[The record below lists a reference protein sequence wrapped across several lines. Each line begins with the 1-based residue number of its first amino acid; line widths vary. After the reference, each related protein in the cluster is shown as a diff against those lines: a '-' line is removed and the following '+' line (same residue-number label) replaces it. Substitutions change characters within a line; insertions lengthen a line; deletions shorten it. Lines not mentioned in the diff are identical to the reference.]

1 MMTNT
6 TNGDLL
12 LKNINAQAP
21 FPISFA
27 DLEKA
32 VAEKIDAGP
41 YGYVRSGAGGEQTL
55 RNNRAAFEKYSIIP
69 RFLNNVAN
77 IDTTIE
83 LFGKTYPTP
92 LLFAPVGM
100 NKMAHEDGEL
110 AVVRA
115 ANHLEIPYI
124 QSTVSSYALEDVA
137 QAAPNATKWFQLYW
151 STNEEIAYSMVARAE
166 AAGFEAIVLTVDTVM
181 LGWREED
188 VRNQFSPLKLGYAR
202 GNYVNDPVFMAS
214 LPDDSFESYVQ
225 GVLQNVFHPTLNWEN
240 VRELK
245 RHTKL
250 PILLKGILHPED
262 AQLAVD
268 NGIDGI
274 IVSNHGGRQLDG
286 VIGSLD
292 ALPAIVE
299 VVDGQVPVILDSGV
313 YRGMDALKALALGAD
328 AVAIGRPFVYG
339 LALDG
344 QQGVEKVM
352 TNLYDELK
360 VSIALAGATS
370 VKDLRN
376 VTLVKNNGVVD
387 I

>member
-1 MMTNT
+1 MTKT

-12 LKNINAQAP
+12 LKNITDQAP
-21 FPISFA
+21 FPICFD

-32 VAEKIDAGP
+32 VAEKMEAGP
-41 YGYVRSGAGGEQTL
+41 FGYIRSGAGGEQTL
-55 RNNRAAFEKYSIIP
+55 RNNRAAFEKYSIVP
-69 RFLNNVAN
+69 RFLNDVSSIN
-77 IDTTIE
+77 TSIE

-100 NKMAHEDGEL
+100 NKMAHDDGEL

-115 ANHLEIPYI
+115 AQQLKIPYI
-124 QSTVSSYALEDVA
+124 QSTVSSYALEDVS
-137 QAAPNATKWFQLYW
+137 QAAPTATKWFQLYW
-151 STNEEIAYSMVARAE
+151 STNEEIAYSMAARAE
-166 AAGFEAIVLTVDTVM
+166 SAGFEAIVLTVDTVM

-202 GNYVNDPVFMAS
+202 GNYINDPVFMTS
-214 LPDDSFESYVQ
+214 LPDESFESYVQ
-225 GVLQNVFHPTLNWEN
+225 GMLQNVFHPTLSWEN

-245 RHTKL
+245 SRSNL

-262 AQLAVD
+262 AKLAIE

-286 VIGSLD
+286 VVGSLD
-292 ALPAIVE
+292 ALPAIVKA
-299 VVDGQVPVILDSGV
+299 VNGQIPIILDSGV

-360 VSIALAGATS
+360 VSIALAGVTS
-370 VKDLRN
+370 IPALRN
-376 VTLVKNNGVVD
+376 ITLVKKDGVD
-387 I
+387 EK

>member
-1 MMTNT
+1 MTNIT
-6 TNGDLL
+6 DGDLL
-12 LKNINAQAP
+12 LKNITAQAP
-21 FPISFA
+21 FPICFA

-32 VAEKIDAGP
+32 VAEKIEAGP
-41 YGYVRSGAGGEQTL
+41 FGYIRSGAGGEQTL
-55 RNNRAAFEKYSIIP
+55 RNNRAAFEKYSIVP
-69 RFLNNVAN
+69 RFLNDVSNV
-77 IDTTIE
+77 DTSVH

-100 NKMAHEDGEL
+100 NGMVHDDGEL

-115 ANHLEIPYI
+115 AQNLNIPYI
-124 QSTVSSYALEDVA
+124 QSTVSTYALEEVA
-137 QAAPNATKWFQLYW
+137 QAAPSATKWFQLYW
-151 STNEEIAYSMVARAE
+151 STNEEIAFSMAVRAE

-202 GNYVNDPVFMAS
+202 GNYMNDPVFTAT

-225 GVLQNVFHPTLNWEN
+225 GVLQNVFHPTLNWEH

-245 RHTKL
+245 KRTNL

-262 AQLAVD
+262 AKHAID

-292 ALPAIVE
+292 ALPAIVK
-299 VVDGQVPVILDSGV
+299 VVNGQIPIILDSGV
-313 YRGMDALKALALGAD
+313 YRGMDALKALALGAN

-339 LALDG
+339 LALEG

-370 VKDLRN
+370 VKGLRN
-376 VTLVKNNGVVD
+376 ITLVKQDGTEGK
-387 I
+387 

>member
-1 MMTNT
+1 MTNIT
-6 TNGDLL
+6 DGDLL
-12 LKNINAQAP
+12 LKNITAQAP
-21 FPISFA
+21 FPICFA

-32 VAEKIDAGP
+32 VAEKIEAGP
-41 YGYVRSGAGGEQTL
+41 FGYIRSGAGGEQTL
-55 RNNRAAFEKYSIIP
+55 CNNRAAFEKYSIVP
-69 RFLNNVAN
+69 RFLKDVSNVQTSIN
-77 IDTTIE
+77 

-100 NKMAHEDGEL
+100 NGMVHDEGEL

-115 ANHLEIPYI
+115 AEHLNMPYI
-124 QSTVSSYALEDVA
+124 QSTVSTYALEEVA
-137 QAAPNATKWFQLYW
+137 QAAPSATKWFQLYW
-151 STNEEIAYSMVARAE
+151 STNEEIAFSMVARAE

-202 GNYVNDPVFMAS
+202 GNYMNDPVFTAT

-225 GVLQNVFHPTLNWEN
+225 GVLQNVFHPTLNWEH

-245 RHTKL
+245 KRTNL

-262 AQLAVD
+262 AKLVID

-292 ALPAIVE
+292 ALPAIAK
-299 VVDGQVPVILDSGV
+299 VVNGQIPIILDSGV

-339 LALDG
+339 LALEG

-370 VKDLRN
+370 VKGLRN
-376 VTLVKNNGVVD
+376 ITLVKHDGTEVK
-387 I
+387 

>member
-1 MMTNT
+1 MTNIT
-6 TNGDLL
+6 DGDLL
-12 LKNINAQAP
+12 LKNITAQAP
-21 FPISFA
+21 FPICFA

-32 VAEKIDAGP
+32 VAEKIEAGP
-41 YGYVRSGAGGEQTL
+41 FGYIRSGAGGEQTL
-55 RNNRAAFEKYSIIP
+55 RNNRAAFEKYSIVP
-69 RFLNNVAN
+69 RFLKDVSNVQTSIN
-77 IDTTIE
+77 

-100 NKMAHEDGEL
+100 NGMVHDEGEL

-115 ANHLEIPYI
+115 AEHLNMPYI
-124 QSTVSSYALEDVA
+124 QSTVSTYALEEVA
-137 QAAPNATKWFQLYW
+137 QAAPSATKWFQLYW
-151 STNEEIAYSMVARAE
+151 STNEEIAFSMVARAE

-202 GNYVNDPVFMAS
+202 GNYMNDPVFTAT

-225 GVLQNVFHPTLNWEN
+225 GVLQNVFHPTLNWEH

-245 RHTKL
+245 KRTNL

-262 AQLAVD
+262 AKLAID

-292 ALPAIVE
+292 ALPAIAK
-299 VVDGQVPVILDSGV
+299 VVNGQIPIILDSGV

-339 LALDG
+339 LALEG

-370 VKDLRN
+370 VKGLRN
-376 VTLVKNNGVVD
+376 ITLVKHDGTEVK
-387 I
+387 

>member
-1 MMTNT
+1 MTNIT
-6 TNGDLL
+6 DGDLL
-12 LKNINAQAP
+12 LKNITAQAP
-21 FPISFA
+21 FPICFA

-32 VAEKIDAGP
+32 VAEKIEAGP
-41 YGYVRSGAGGEQTL
+41 FGYIRSGAGGEQTL
-55 RNNRAAFEKYSIIP
+55 RNNRAAFEKYSIVP
-69 RFLNNVAN
+69 RFLQDVSNVQTSIN
-77 IDTTIE
+77 

-100 NKMAHEDGEL
+100 NGMVHDEGEL

-115 ANHLEIPYI
+115 AKQLNMPYI
-124 QSTVSSYALEDVA
+124 QSTVSTYALEEVA
-137 QAAPNATKWFQLYW
+137 QAAPSATKWFQLYW
-151 STNEEIAYSMVARAE
+151 STNEEIAFSMAARAE

-202 GNYVNDPVFMAS
+202 GNYMNDPVFTAT

-225 GVLQNVFHPTLNWEN
+225 GVLQNVFHPTLNWEH

-245 RHTKL
+245 KRTNL

-262 AQLAVD
+262 AKLAID

-292 ALPAIVE
+292 ALPAIAK
-299 VVDGQVPVILDSGV
+299 VVNGQIPIILDSGV

-339 LALDG
+339 LALEG

-370 VKDLRN
+370 VKGLRN
-376 VTLVKNNGVVD
+376 ITLAKHDGTEVK
-387 I
+387 

>member
-1 MMTNT
+1 MTNT
-6 TNGDLL
+6 TDGDLL
-12 LKNINAQAP
+12 LKNITAQAP
-21 FPISFA
+21 FPICFA

-32 VAEKIDAGP
+32 VAEKIEAGP
-41 YGYVRSGAGGEQTL
+41 FGYIRSGAGGEQTL
-55 RNNRAAFEKYSIIP
+55 RNNHAAFEKYSIVP
-69 RFLNNVAN
+69 RFLNDVSSV
-77 IDTTIE
+77 DTSIH

-100 NKMAHEDGEL
+100 NGMVHDEGEL
-110 AVVRA
+110 AVARA
-115 ANHLEIPYI
+115 AQHLNIPYI
-124 QSTVSSYALEDVA
+124 QSTVSTYALEDVA
-137 QAAPNATKWFQLYW
+137 QAAPSSTKWFQLYW
-151 STNEEIAYSMVARAE
+151 STNEEIAFSMAARAE

-202 GNYVNDPVFMAS
+202 GNYMNDPIFTAS

-225 GVLQNVFHPTLNWEN
+225 GVLQNVFHPTLNWEH

-245 RHTKL
+245 RRTNL
-250 PILLKGILHPED
+250 PLLLKGILHPED
-262 AQLAVD
+262 AKLAID

-292 ALPAIVE
+292 ALPAIVKA
-299 VVDGQVPVILDSGV
+299 VNGQIPIILDSGV

-339 LALDG
+339 LALEG

-370 VKDLRN
+370 VKGLRN
-376 VTLVKNNGVVD
+376 ITLVKHDGTEVK
-387 I
+387 

>member
-1 MMTNT
+1 MTNIT
-6 TNGDLL
+6 DGDLL
-12 LKNINAQAP
+12 LKNITAQAP
-21 FPISFA
+21 FPICFA
-27 DLEKA
+27 DLERA
-32 VAEKIDAGP
+32 VAEKIEAGP
-41 YGYVRSGAGGEQTL
+41 FGYIRSGAGGEQTL
-55 RNNRAAFEKYSIIP
+55 RNNRAAFEKYSIVP
-69 RFLNNVAN
+69 RFLNDVSNVQTSIN
-77 IDTTIE
+77 
-83 LFGKTYPTP
+83 LFGKAYPTP

-100 NKMAHEDGEL
+100 NGMVHDEGEL

-115 ANHLEIPYI
+115 AKHLNMPYI
-124 QSTVSSYALEDVA
+124 QSTVSTYALEEVA
-137 QAAPNATKWFQLYW
+137 QAAPSATKWFQLYW
-151 STNEEIAYSMVARAE
+151 STNEEIAFSMAARAE

-202 GNYVNDPVFMAS
+202 GNYMNDPVFTAT

-225 GVLQNVFHPTLNWEN
+225 GVLQNVFHPTLNWEH

-245 RHTKL
+245 KRTNL

-262 AQLAVD
+262 AKLAID

-292 ALPAIVE
+292 ALPAIAK
-299 VVDGQVPVILDSGV
+299 VVNGQIPIILDSGV

-339 LALDG
+339 LALEG

-370 VKDLRN
+370 VKGLRN
-376 VTLVKNNGVVD
+376 ITLVKHDGTEVK
-387 I
+387 

>member
-1 MMTNT
+1 MTNIT
-6 TNGDLL
+6 DGDLL
-12 LKNINAQAP
+12 LKNITAQAP
-21 FPISFA
+21 FPICFA

-32 VAEKIDAGP
+32 VAEKIEAGP
-41 YGYVRSGAGGEQTL
+41 FGYIRSGAGGEQTL
-55 RNNRAAFEKYSIIP
+55 RNNRAAFEKYSIVP
-69 RFLNNVAN
+69 RFLKDVSNVQTSIN
-77 IDTTIE
+77 

-100 NKMAHEDGEL
+100 NGMVHDEGEL

-115 ANHLEIPYI
+115 AEHLNMPYI
-124 QSTVSSYALEDVA
+124 QSTVSTYALEEVA
-137 QAAPNATKWFQLYW
+137 QAAPSATKWFQLYW
-151 STNEEIAYSMVARAE
+151 STNEEIAFSMVARAE

-202 GNYVNDPVFMAS
+202 GNYMNDPVFTAT

-225 GVLQNVFHPTLNWEN
+225 GVLQNVFHPTLNWKH

-245 RHTKL
+245 KRTNL

-262 AQLAVD
+262 AKLAID

-292 ALPAIVE
+292 ALPAIAK
-299 VVDGQVPVILDSGV
+299 VVNGQIPIILDSGV

-339 LALDG
+339 LALEG

-370 VKDLRN
+370 IKGLRN
-376 VTLVKNNGVVD
+376 ITLVKHDGTVVK
-387 I
+387 

>member
-1 MMTNT
+1 MTNIT
-6 TNGDLL
+6 DGDLL
-12 LKNINAQAP
+12 LKNITAQAP
-21 FPISFA
+21 FPICFA

-32 VAEKIDAGP
+32 VAEKIEAGP
-41 YGYVRSGAGGEQTL
+41 FGYIRSGAGGEQTL
-55 RNNRAAFEKYSIIP
+55 RNNRAAFEKYSIVP
-69 RFLNNVAN
+69 RFLKDVSNVQTSIN
-77 IDTTIE
+77 

-100 NKMAHEDGEL
+100 NGMVHDEGEL

-115 ANHLEIPYI
+115 AEHLNMPYI
-124 QSTVSSYALEDVA
+124 QSTVSTYALEEVA
-137 QAAPNATKWFQLYW
+137 QAAPSATKWFQLYW
-151 STNEEIAYSMVARAE
+151 STNEEIAFSMVARAE

-202 GNYVNDPVFMAS
+202 GNYMNDPVFTAT

-225 GVLQNVFHPTLNWEN
+225 GVLQNVFHPTLNWAH

-245 RHTKL
+245 KRTNL

-262 AQLAVD
+262 AKLAID

-292 ALPAIVE
+292 ALPAIAK
-299 VVDGQVPVILDSGV
+299 VVNGQIPIILDSGV

-339 LALDG
+339 LALEG

-370 VKDLRN
+370 VKGLRN
-376 VTLVKNNGVVD
+376 ITLVKHDGTEVR
-387 I
+387 

>member
-1 MMTNT
+1 MTNIT
-6 TNGDLL
+6 DGDLL
-12 LKNINAQAP
+12 LKNITAQAP
-21 FPISFA
+21 FPICFA

-32 VAEKIDAGP
+32 VAEKIEAGP
-41 YGYVRSGAGGEQTL
+41 FGYIRSGAGGEQTL
-55 RNNRAAFEKYSIIP
+55 RNNRAAFEKYSIVP
-69 RFLNNVAN
+69 RFLNDVSNV
-77 IDTTIE
+77 DTSVH

-100 NKMAHEDGEL
+100 NGMVHDEGEL
-110 AVVRA
+110 AVARA
-115 ANHLEIPYI
+115 AQFLNIPYI
-124 QSTVSSYALEDVA
+124 QSTVSTFALEEVA
-137 QAAPNATKWFQLYW
+137 QAAPSATKWFQLYW
-151 STNEEIAYSMVARAE
+151 STNEEIAFNMAARAE
-166 AAGFEAIVLTVDTVM
+166 EAGFEAIVLTVDTVM

-202 GNYVNDPVFMAS
+202 GNYMNDPVFTAT

-225 GVLQNVFHPTLNWEN
+225 GVLQNVFHPTLNWEH

-245 RHTKL
+245 KRTNL

-262 AQLAVD
+262 AKHAID

-292 ALPAIVE
+292 ALPAIVK
-299 VVDGQVPVILDSGV
+299 VVNGQIPIILDSGV
-313 YRGMDALKALALGAD
+313 YRGMDALKALALGAN

-339 LALDG
+339 LALEG

-370 VKDLRN
+370 VKGLRN
-376 VTLVKNNGVVD
+376 ITLVKQDGTEGK
-387 I
+387 

>member
-1 MMTNT
+1 MTNIT
-6 TNGDLL
+6 DGDLL
-12 LKNINAQAP
+12 LKNITAQAP
-21 FPISFA
+21 FPICFA

-32 VAEKIDAGP
+32 VAEKIEAGP
-41 YGYVRSGAGGEQTL
+41 FGYIRSGAGGEQTL
-55 RNNRAAFEKYSIIP
+55 RNNRTAFEKYSIVP
-69 RFLNNVAN
+69 RFLNDVSNV
-77 IDTTIE
+77 DTSVH

-100 NKMAHEDGEL
+100 NGMVHDEGEL
-110 AVVRA
+110 AVARA
-115 ANHLEIPYI
+115 AQFLNIPYI
-124 QSTVSSYALEDVA
+124 QSTVSTFALEEVA
-137 QAAPNATKWFQLYW
+137 QAAPSATKWFQLYW
-151 STNEEIAYSMVARAE
+151 STNEKIAFSMAARAE
-166 AAGFEAIVLTVDTVM
+166 EAGFEAIVLTVDTVM

-202 GNYVNDPVFMAS
+202 GNYMNDPVFTAT

-225 GVLQNVFHPTLNWEN
+225 GVLQNVFHPTLNWEH

-245 RHTKL
+245 KRTNL

-262 AQLAVD
+262 AKLAID
-268 NGIDGI
+268 NGINGI

-286 VIGSLD
+286 VIGSLE
-292 ALPAIVE
+292 ALPAIAK
-299 VVDGQVPVILDSGV
+299 VVNGQIPIILDSGV
-313 YRGMDALKALALGAD
+313 YRGMDALKALSLGAD

-339 LALDG
+339 LALEG

-370 VKDLRN
+370 VKGLRN
-376 VTLVKNNGVVD
+376 ITLVKQDGTEGK
-387 I
+387 

>member
-1 MMTNT
+1 MTNIT
-6 TNGDLL
+6 DGDLL
-12 LKNINAQAP
+12 LKNITAQAP
-21 FPISFA
+21 FPICFA

-32 VAEKIDAGP
+32 VAEKIEAGP
-41 YGYVRSGAGGEQTL
+41 FGYIRSGAGGEQTL
-55 RNNRAAFEKYSIIP
+55 RNNRAAFEKYSIVP
-69 RFLNNVAN
+69 RFLNDVSNV
-77 IDTTIE
+77 DTSVH

-100 NKMAHEDGEL
+100 NGMVHDEGEL
-110 AVVRA
+110 AVARA
-115 ANHLEIPYI
+115 AQFLNIPYI
-124 QSTVSSYALEDVA
+124 QSTVSTFALEEVA
-137 QAAPNATKWFQLYW
+137 QAAPSATKWFQLYW
-151 STNEEIAYSMVARAE
+151 STNEEIAFSMAARAE
-166 AAGFEAIVLTVDTVM
+166 EVGFEAIVLTVDTVM

-202 GNYVNDPVFMAS
+202 GNYMNDPVFTAT

-225 GVLQNVFHPTLNWEN
+225 GVLQNVFHPTLNWEH

-245 RHTKL
+245 KRTNL

-262 AQLAVD
+262 AKHAID

-292 ALPAIVE
+292 ALPAIVK
-299 VVDGQVPVILDSGV
+299 VVNGQIPIILDSGV
-313 YRGMDALKALALGAD
+313 YRGMDALKALALGAN

-339 LALDG
+339 LALEG

-370 VKDLRN
+370 VKGLRN
-376 VTLVKNNGVVD
+376 ITLVKQDGTEGK
-387 I
+387 

>member
-1 MMTNT
+1 MTNT
-6 TNGDLL
+6 TDGDLL
-12 LKNINAQAP
+12 LKNITAQAP
-21 FPISFA
+21 FPICFA

-32 VAEKIDAGP
+32 VAKKIEAGP
-41 YGYVRSGAGGEQTL
+41 FGYIRSGAGGEQTL
-55 RNNRAAFEKYSIIP
+55 RNNRAAFEKYSIVP
-69 RFLNNVAN
+69 RFLNDVSNV
-77 IDTTIE
+77 DTSIH

-100 NKMAHEDGEL
+100 NGMVHDDGEL

-115 ANHLEIPYI
+115 AQNLNIPYI
-124 QSTVSSYALEDVA
+124 QSTVSTYALEEVA
-137 QAAPNATKWFQLYW
+137 QAAPSATKWFQLYW
-151 STNEEIAYSMVARAE
+151 STNEEIAFSMAVRAE

-202 GNYVNDPVFMAS
+202 GNYMNDPVFTAT

-225 GVLQNVFHPTLNWEN
+225 GVLQNVFHPTLNWEH

-245 RHTKL
+245 KRTNL

-262 AQLAVD
+262 AKHAID

-292 ALPAIVE
+292 ALPAIVK
-299 VVDGQVPVILDSGV
+299 VVNGQIPIILDSGV
-313 YRGMDALKALALGAD
+313 YRGMDALKALALGAN

-339 LALDG
+339 LALEG

-370 VKDLRN
+370 VKGLRN
-376 VTLVKNNGVVD
+376 ITLVKQDGTEGK
-387 I
+387 

>member
-1 MMTNT
+1 MTNIT
-6 TNGDLL
+6 DGDLL
-12 LKNINAQAP
+12 LKNITAQAP
-21 FPISFA
+21 FPICFA
-27 DLEKA
+27 DLEKT
-32 VAEKIDAGP
+32 VAEKIEAGP
-41 YGYVRSGAGGEQTL
+41 FGYIRSGAGGEQTL
-55 RNNRAAFEKYSIIP
+55 RNNRAAFEKYSIVP
-69 RFLNNVAN
+69 RFLKDVSNVQTSIN
-77 IDTTIE
+77 

-100 NKMAHEDGEL
+100 NGMVHDEGEL

-115 ANHLEIPYI
+115 AKHLNMPYI
-124 QSTVSSYALEDVA
+124 QSTVSTYALEEVA
-137 QAAPNATKWFQLYW
+137 QAATSATKWFQLYW
-151 STNEEIAYSMVARAE
+151 STNEEIAFSMAARAE

-202 GNYVNDPVFMAS
+202 GNYMNDPVFTAT

-225 GVLQNVFHPTLNWEN
+225 SVLQNVFHPTLNWEH

-245 RHTKL
+245 KCTNL

-262 AQLAVD
+262 AKLAID

-292 ALPAIVE
+292 ALPAIAK
-299 VVDGQVPVILDSGV
+299 VVNGQIPIILDSGV

-339 LALDG
+339 LALEG

-370 VKDLRN
+370 VKGLRN
-376 VTLVKNNGVVD
+376 ITLVKHDGTEVK
-387 I
+387 

>member
-1 MMTNT
+1 MTNIT
-6 TNGDLL
+6 DGDLL
-12 LKNINAQAP
+12 LKNITAQAP
-21 FPISFA
+21 FPICFA

-32 VAEKIDAGP
+32 VAEKIEAGP
-41 YGYVRSGAGGEQTL
+41 FGYIRSGAGGEQTL
-55 RNNRAAFEKYSIIP
+55 RNNRTAFEKYSIVP
-69 RFLNNVAN
+69 RFLNDVSNV
-77 IDTTIE
+77 DTSVH

-100 NKMAHEDGEL
+100 NGMVHDEGEL
-110 AVVRA
+110 AVARA
-115 ANHLEIPYI
+115 AQFLNIPYI
-124 QSTVSSYALEDVA
+124 QSTVSTFALEEVA
-137 QAAPNATKWFQLYW
+137 QAAPSATKWFQLYW
-151 STNEEIAYSMVARAE
+151 STNEEIAFSMAARAE
-166 AAGFEAIVLTVDTVM
+166 EAGFEAIVLTVDTVM

-202 GNYVNDPVFMAS
+202 GNYMNDPVFTAT

-225 GVLQNVFHPTLNWEN
+225 GVLQNVFHPTLNWEH

-245 RHTKL
+245 KRTNL

-262 AQLAVD
+262 AKHAID

-292 ALPAIVE
+292 ALPAIVK
-299 VVDGQVPVILDSGV
+299 VVNGQIPIILDSGI
-313 YRGMDALKALALGAD
+313 YRGMDALKALALGAN

-339 LALDG
+339 LALEG

-370 VKDLRN
+370 VKGLRN
-376 VTLVKNNGVVD
+376 ITLVKQDGTEGK
-387 I
+387 

>member
-1 MMTNT
+1 MTNIT
-6 TNGDLL
+6 DGDLL
-12 LKNINAQAP
+12 LKNITAQAP
-21 FPISFA
+21 FPICFA

-32 VAEKIDAGP
+32 VAEKIEAGP
-41 YGYVRSGAGGEQTL
+41 FGYIRSGAGGEQTL
-55 RNNRAAFEKYSIIP
+55 RNNRAAFEKYSIVP
-69 RFLNNVAN
+69 RFLYDVSNV
-77 IDTTIE
+77 DTSVH

-100 NKMAHEDGEL
+100 NGMVHDEGEL
-110 AVVRA
+110 AVARA
-115 ANHLEIPYI
+115 AQFLNIPYI
-124 QSTVSSYALEDVA
+124 QSTVSTFALEEVA
-137 QAAPNATKWFQLYW
+137 QAAPSATKWFQLYW
-151 STNEEIAYSMVARAE
+151 STNEEIAFSMAARAE
-166 AAGFEAIVLTVDTVM
+166 EAGFEAIVLTVDTVM

-202 GNYVNDPVFMAS
+202 GNYMNDPVFTAT

-225 GVLQNVFHPTLNWEN
+225 GVLQNVFHPTLNWEH

-245 RHTKL
+245 KRTNL
-250 PILLKGILHPED
+250 PILLKGILHSED
-262 AQLAVD
+262 AKHAID

-292 ALPAIVE
+292 ALPAIVK
-299 VVDGQVPVILDSGV
+299 VVNGQIPIILDSGV
-313 YRGMDALKALALGAD
+313 YRGMDALKALALGAN

-339 LALDG
+339 LALEG

-370 VKDLRN
+370 VKGLRN
-376 VTLVKNNGVVD
+376 ITLVKQDGTEGK
-387 I
+387 

>member
-1 MMTNT
+1 MTNIT
-6 TNGDLL
+6 DGDLL
-12 LKNINAQAP
+12 LKNITAQAP
-21 FPISFA
+21 FPICFA

-32 VAEKIDAGP
+32 VAEKIEAGP
-41 YGYVRSGAGGEQTL
+41 FGYIRSGAGGEQTL
-55 RNNRAAFEKYSIIP
+55 RNNRAAFEKYSIVP
-69 RFLNNVAN
+69 RFLNDVSNV
-77 IDTTIE
+77 DTSVH

-100 NKMAHEDGEL
+100 NGMVHDEGEL
-110 AVVRA
+110 AVARA
-115 ANHLEIPYI
+115 AQFLNIPYI
-124 QSTVSSYALEDVA
+124 QSTVSTFALEEVA
-137 QAAPNATKWFQLYW
+137 QAAPSATKWFQLYW
-151 STNEEIAYSMVARAE
+151 STNEEIAFSMAARAE
-166 AAGFEAIVLTVDTVM
+166 EAGFEAIVLTVDTVM

-202 GNYVNDPVFMAS
+202 GNYMNDPVFTAT

-225 GVLQNVFHPTLNWEN
+225 GVLQNVFHPTLNWEH

-245 RHTKL
+245 KRTKL
-250 PILLKGILHPED
+250 PILLKGILHSED
-262 AQLAVD
+262 AKHAID

-292 ALPAIVE
+292 ALPAIVK
-299 VVDGQVPVILDSGV
+299 VVNGQIPIILDSGV
-313 YRGMDALKALALGAD
+313 YRGMDALKALALGAN

-339 LALDG
+339 LALEG

-370 VKDLRN
+370 VKGLRN
-376 VTLVKNNGVVD
+376 ITLVKQDGTEGK
-387 I
+387 

>member
-1 MMTNT
+1 MTNT
-6 TNGDLL
+6 TDGDLL
-12 LKNINAQAP
+12 LKNITAQAP
-21 FPISFA
+21 FPICFA

-32 VAEKIDAGP
+32 VAEKIAAGP
-41 YGYVRSGAGGEQTL
+41 FGYIRSGAGGEQTL
-55 RNNRAAFEKYSIIP
+55 HNNRAAFEKYSIVP
-69 RFLNNVAN
+69 RFLNDVSNV
-77 IDTTIE
+77 DTSIH

-100 NKMAHEDGEL
+100 NGMVHDEGEL

-115 ANHLEIPYI
+115 AQHLNIPYI
-124 QSTVSSYALEDVA
+124 QSTVSTYALEEVA
-137 QAAPNATKWFQLYW
+137 EAAPTATKWFQLYW
-151 STNEEIAYSMVARAE
+151 STNEEIAFSMATRAE
-166 AAGFEAIVLTVDTVM
+166 AAGFEAIVLTIDTVM

-188 VRNQFSPLKLGYAR
+188 MRNQFSPLKLGYAK
-202 GNYVNDPVFMAS
+202 GNYMNDPVFTAS

-225 GVLQNVFHPTLNWEN
+225 GVLQNVFHPTLNWEH

-245 RHTKL
+245 RRTNL
-250 PILLKGILHPED
+250 PILLKGILHAED
-262 AQLAVD
+262 AKLAID

-299 VVDGQVPVILDSGV
+299 IVNGQIPIILDSGV

-360 VSIALAGATS
+360 VSIALAGVTS
-370 VKDLRN
+370 VKGLRN
-376 VTLVKNNGVVD
+376 ITLVKNDGTEVK
-387 I
+387 

>member
-1 MMTNT
+1 MTKT

-12 LKNINAQAP
+12 LKNITDQAP
-21 FPISFA
+21 FPICFD

-32 VAEKIDAGP
+32 VAEKMEAGP
-41 YGYVRSGAGGEQTL
+41 FGYIRSGAGGEQTL
-55 RNNRAAFEKYSIIP
+55 RNNRAAFEKYSIVP
-69 RFLNNVAN
+69 RFLNDVSSIN
-77 IDTTIE
+77 TSIE

-100 NKMAHEDGEL
+100 NKMAHDDGEL

-115 ANHLEIPYI
+115 AQQLKIPYI
-124 QSTVSSYALEDVA
+124 QSTVSSYALEDVS
-137 QAAPNATKWFQLYW
+137 QAAPTATKWFQLYW
-151 STNEEIAYSMVARAE
+151 STNEEIAYSMAARAE
-166 AAGFEAIVLTVDTVM
+166 SAGFEAIVLTVDTVM

-202 GNYVNDPVFMAS
+202 GNYINDPVFMTS
-214 LPDDSFESYVQ
+214 LPDESFESYVQ
-225 GVLQNVFHPTLNWEN
+225 GVLQNVFHPTLSWEN

-245 RHTKL
+245 RRSNL

-262 AQLAVD
+262 AKLAIE

-286 VIGSLD
+286 VVGSLD
-292 ALPAIVE
+292 ALPAIVKA
-299 VVDGQVPVILDSGV
+299 VNGQIPIILDSGV

-360 VSIALAGATS
+360 VSIALAGVTS
-370 VKDLRN
+370 IPALRN
-376 VTLVKNNGVVD
+376 ITLVKKDGVD
-387 I
+387 EK

>member
-1 MMTNT
+1 MTNIT
-6 TNGDLL
+6 DGDLL
-12 LKNINAQAP
+12 LKNITAQAP
-21 FPISFA
+21 FPICFA

-32 VAEKIDAGP
+32 VAEKIEAGP
-41 YGYVRSGAGGEQTL
+41 FGYIRSGAGGEQTL
-55 RNNRAAFEKYSIIP
+55 RNNRAAFEKYSIVP
-69 RFLNNVAN
+69 RFLKDVSNVQTSIN
-77 IDTTIE
+77 

-100 NKMAHEDGEL
+100 NGMVHDEGEL

-115 ANHLEIPYI
+115 AKHLNMPYI
-124 QSTVSSYALEDVA
+124 QSTVSTYALEEVA
-137 QAAPNATKWFQLYW
+137 QAAPSATKWFQLYW
-151 STNEEIAYSMVARAE
+151 STNEEIAFSMVARAE

-202 GNYVNDPVFMAS
+202 GNYMNDPVFTAT

-225 GVLQNVFHPTLNWEN
+225 GVLQNVFHPTLNWAH

-245 RHTKL
+245 KRTNL

-262 AQLAVD
+262 AKLAID

-292 ALPAIVE
+292 ALPAIAK
-299 VVDGQVPVILDSGV
+299 VVNGQIPIILDSGV

-339 LALDG
+339 LALEG

-370 VKDLRN
+370 VKGLRN
-376 VTLVKNNGVVD
+376 ITLVKHDGTEVR
-387 I
+387 

>member
-1 MMTNT
+1 MTNIT
-6 TNGDLL
+6 DGDLL
-12 LKNINAQAP
+12 LKNITAQAP
-21 FPISFA
+21 FPICFA

-32 VAEKIDAGP
+32 VAEKIEAGP
-41 YGYVRSGAGGEQTL
+41 FGYIRSGAGGEQTL
-55 RNNRAAFEKYSIIP
+55 RNNRAAFEKYSIVP
-69 RFLNNVAN
+69 RFLKDVSNVQTSIN
-77 IDTTIE
+77 

-100 NKMAHEDGEL
+100 NGMVHDEGEL

-115 ANHLEIPYI
+115 AEHLNMPYI
-124 QSTVSSYALEDVA
+124 QSTVSTYALEEVA
-137 QAAPNATKWFQLYW
+137 QAAPSATKWFQLYW
-151 STNEEIAYSMVARAE
+151 STNEEIAFSMVARAE

-202 GNYVNDPVFMAS
+202 GNYMNDPVFTAT

-225 GVLQNVFHPTLNWEN
+225 GVLQNVFHPTLNWEH

-245 RHTKL
+245 KRTNL

-262 AQLAVD
+262 AKLAID

-292 ALPAIVE
+292 ALPAIAK
-299 VVDGQVPVILDSGV
+299 VVNGQIPIILDSGV

-339 LALDG
+339 LALEG

-370 VKDLRN
+370 IKGLRN
-376 VTLVKNNGVVD
+376 ITLVKHDGTEVK
-387 I
+387 

>member
-1 MMTNT
+1 MTNT

-32 VAEKIDAGP
+32 VADKIDAGP

-69 RFLNNVAN
+69 RFLNNVAT

-83 LFGKTYPTP
+83 LFGKTHPTP

-115 ANHLEIPYI
+115 ANHIKIPYI

-151 STNEEIAYSMVARAE
+151 STNEEIAYSMAARAE

-202 GNYVNDPVFMAS
+202 GNYVNDPVFMSS
-214 LPDDSFESYVQ
+214 LPDDSFEAYVQ
-225 GVLQNVFHPTLNWEN
+225 GVLQNVFHPTLDWDN

-245 RHTKL
+245 RRTKL

-262 AQLAVD
+262 AKLAVE

-299 VVDGQVPVILDSGV
+299 VVKGQVPVILDSGV

-360 VSIALAGATS
+360 VSMALAGATS
-370 VKDLRN
+370 VNDLRN
-376 VTLVKNNGVVD
+376 VTLVKNNGVD
-387 I
+387 GI

>member
-1 MMTNT
+1 MTNIT
-6 TNGDLL
+6 DGDLL
-12 LKNINAQAP
+12 LKNITAQAP
-21 FPISFA
+21 FPICFA

-32 VAEKIDAGP
+32 VAEKIEAGP
-41 YGYVRSGAGGEQTL
+41 FGYIRSGAGGEQTL
-55 RNNRAAFEKYSIIP
+55 RNNRAAFEKYSIVP
-69 RFLNNVAN
+69 RFLNDVSNV
-77 IDTTIE
+77 DTSVH

-100 NKMAHEDGEL
+100 NGMVHDEGEL
-110 AVVRA
+110 AVARA
-115 ANHLEIPYI
+115 AQFLNIPYI
-124 QSTVSSYALEDVA
+124 QSTVSTFALEEVA
-137 QAAPNATKWFQLYW
+137 QAAPSATKWFQLYW
-151 STNEEIAYSMVARAE
+151 STNEEIAFSMAARAE
-166 AAGFEAIVLTVDTVM
+166 EAGFEAIVLTVDTVM

-202 GNYVNDPVFMAS
+202 GNYMNDPVFTAT

-225 GVLQNVFHPTLNWEN
+225 GVLQNVFHPTLNWEH

-245 RHTKL
+245 KHTNL

-262 AQLAVD
+262 AKHAID

-292 ALPAIVE
+292 ALPAIVK
-299 VVDGQVPVILDSGV
+299 VVNGQIPIILDSGV
-313 YRGMDALKALALGAD
+313 YRGMDALKALALGAN

-339 LALDG
+339 LALEG

-370 VKDLRN
+370 VKGLRN
-376 VTLVKNNGVVD
+376 ITLVKQDGTEGK
-387 I
+387 

>member
-1 MMTNT
+1 MTNIT
-6 TNGDLL
+6 DGDLL
-12 LKNINAQAP
+12 LKNITAQAP
-21 FPISFA
+21 FPICFA

-32 VAEKIDAGP
+32 VAEKIEAGP
-41 YGYVRSGAGGEQTL
+41 FGYIRSGAGGEQTL
-55 RNNRAAFEKYSIIP
+55 RNNRAAFEKYSIVP
-69 RFLNNVAN
+69 RFLNDVSNV
-77 IDTTIE
+77 DTSVH

-100 NKMAHEDGEL
+100 NGMVHDEGEL
-110 AVVRA
+110 AVARA
-115 ANHLEIPYI
+115 AQFLNIPYI
-124 QSTVSSYALEDVA
+124 QSTVSTFALEEVA
-137 QAAPNATKWFQLYW
+137 QAAPSATKWFQLYW
-151 STNEEIAYSMVARAE
+151 STNEEIAFSMAARAE
-166 AAGFEAIVLTVDTVM
+166 EAGFEAIVLTVDTVM

-202 GNYVNDPVFMAS
+202 GNYMNDPVFTAS

-225 GVLQNVFHPTLNWEN
+225 GVLQNVFHPTLNWEH

-245 RHTKL
+245 KRTNL
-250 PILLKGILHPED
+250 PILLKGILHSED
-262 AQLAVD
+262 AKLAID
-268 NGIDGI
+268 NGINGI

-292 ALPAIVE
+292 ALPAIAK
-299 VVDGQVPVILDSGV
+299 VVNGQIPIILDSGV
-313 YRGMDALKALALGAD
+313 YRGMDALKALSLGAD

-339 LALDG
+339 LALEG

-370 VKDLRN
+370 VKGLRN
-376 VTLVKNNGVVD
+376 ITLVKQDGTEGK
-387 I
+387 

>member
-1 MMTNT
+1 MTNIT
-6 TNGDLL
+6 DGDLL
-12 LKNINAQAP
+12 LKNITAQAP
-21 FPISFA
+21 FPICFA

-32 VAEKIDAGP
+32 VAEKIEAGP
-41 YGYVRSGAGGEQTL
+41 FGYIRSGAGGEQTL
-55 RNNRAAFEKYSIIP
+55 RNNRAAFEKYSIVP
-69 RFLNNVAN
+69 RFLNDVSNV
-77 IDTTIE
+77 DTSVH

-100 NKMAHEDGEL
+100 NGMVHDEGEL
-110 AVVRA
+110 AVARA
-115 ANHLEIPYI
+115 AQFLNIPYI
-124 QSTVSSYALEDVA
+124 QSTVSTFALEEVA
-137 QAAPNATKWFQLYW
+137 QAAPSATKWFQLYW
-151 STNEEIAYSMVARAE
+151 STNEEIAFSMAARAE
-166 AAGFEAIVLTVDTVM
+166 EAGFEAIVLTVDTVM

-202 GNYVNDPVFMAS
+202 GNYMNDPVFTAS

-225 GVLQNVFHPTLNWEN
+225 GVLQNVFHPTLNWEH

-245 RHTKL
+245 KRTNL

-262 AQLAVD
+262 AKHAID

-292 ALPAIVE
+292 ALPAIVK
-299 VVDGQVPVILDSGV
+299 VVNGQIPIILDSGV
-313 YRGMDALKALALGAD
+313 YRGMDALKALALGAN

-339 LALDG
+339 LALEG

-370 VKDLRN
+370 VKGLRN
-376 VTLVKNNGVVD
+376 ITLVKQDGTEGK
-387 I
+387 

>member
-1 MMTNT
+1 MTNIT
-6 TNGDLL
+6 DGDLL
-12 LKNINAQAP
+12 LKNITAQAP
-21 FPISFA
+21 FPICFA

-32 VAEKIDAGP
+32 VAEKIEAGP
-41 YGYVRSGAGGEQTL
+41 FGYIRSGAGGEQTL
-55 RNNRAAFEKYSIIP
+55 RNNRAAFEKYSIVP
-69 RFLNNVAN
+69 RFLNDVSNV
-77 IDTTIE
+77 DTSVH

-100 NKMAHEDGEL
+100 NGMVHDEGEL
-110 AVVRA
+110 AVARA
-115 ANHLEIPYI
+115 AQFLNIPYI
-124 QSTVSSYALEDVA
+124 QSTVSTFALEEVA
-137 QAAPNATKWFQLYW
+137 QAAPSATKWFQLYW
-151 STNEEIAYSMVARAE
+151 STNEKIAFSMAARAE
-166 AAGFEAIVLTVDTVM
+166 GAGFEAIVLTVDTVM

-188 VRNQFSPLKLGYAR
+188 VRNQFSPLKLGYAK
-202 GNYVNDPVFMAS
+202 GNYMNDPVFTAT

-225 GVLQNVFHPTLNWEN
+225 GVLQNVFHPTLNWEH

-245 RHTKL
+245 KRTNL

-262 AQLAVD
+262 AKHAID

-292 ALPAIVE
+292 ALPAIVK
-299 VVDGQVPVILDSGV
+299 VVNGQIPIILDSGV
-313 YRGMDALKALALGAD
+313 YRGMDALKALALGAN

-339 LALDG
+339 LALEG

-370 VKDLRN
+370 VKGLRN
-376 VTLVKNNGVVD
+376 ITLVKQDGTEGK
-387 I
+387 

>member
-1 MMTNT
+1 MTNIT
-6 TNGDLL
+6 DGDLL
-12 LKNINAQAP
+12 LKNITAQAP
-21 FPISFA
+21 FPICFA

-32 VAEKIDAGP
+32 VAEKIEAGP
-41 YGYVRSGAGGEQTL
+41 YGYIRSGAGGEQTL
-55 RNNRAAFEKYSIIP
+55 RNNRAAFEKYSIVP
-69 RFLNNVAN
+69 RFLNDVSNV
-77 IDTTIE
+77 DTSVH

-100 NKMAHEDGEL
+100 NGMVHDEGEL
-110 AVVRA
+110 AVARA
-115 ANHLEIPYI
+115 AQFLNIPYI
-124 QSTVSSYALEDVA
+124 QSTVSTFALEEVA
-137 QAAPNATKWFQLYW
+137 QAAPSATKWFQLYW
-151 STNEEIAYSMVARAE
+151 STNEEIAFSMAARAE
-166 AAGFEAIVLTVDTVM
+166 EAGFEAIVLTVDTVM

-202 GNYVNDPVFMAS
+202 GNYMNDPVFTAS

-225 GVLQNVFHPTLNWEN
+225 GVLQNVFHPTLNWEH

-245 RHTKL
+245 KRTNL

-262 AQLAVD
+262 AKLAID
-268 NGIDGI
+268 NGINGI

-286 VIGSLD
+286 VIGSLE
-292 ALPAIVE
+292 ALPAIAK
-299 VVDGQVPVILDSGV
+299 VVNGQIPIILDSGV
-313 YRGMDALKALALGAD
+313 YRGMDALKALSLGAD

-339 LALDG
+339 LALEG

-370 VKDLRN
+370 VKGLRN
-376 VTLVKNNGVVD
+376 ITLVKQDGTEGK
-387 I
+387 

>member
-1 MMTNT
+1 MTNIT
-6 TNGDLL
+6 DGDLL
-12 LKNINAQAP
+12 LKNITAQAP
-21 FPISFA
+21 FPICFA

-32 VAEKIDAGP
+32 VAEKIEAGP
-41 YGYVRSGAGGEQTL
+41 FGYIRSGAGGEQTL
-55 RNNRAAFEKYSIIP
+55 RNNRAAFEKYSIVP
-69 RFLNNVAN
+69 RFLKDVSNVQTSIN
-77 IDTTIE
+77 

-100 NKMAHEDGEL
+100 NGMVHDEGEL

-115 ANHLEIPYI
+115 AEHLNMPYI
-124 QSTVSSYALEDVA
+124 QSTVSTYALEEVA
-137 QAAPNATKWFQLYW
+137 QAAPSATKWFQLYW
-151 STNEEIAYSMVARAE
+151 STNEEIAFSMVARAE

-202 GNYVNDPVFMAS
+202 GNYMNDPVFTAT

-225 GVLQNVFHPTLNWEN
+225 GVLQNVFHPTLNWAH

-245 RHTKL
+245 KRTNL

-262 AQLAVD
+262 AKLAID

-292 ALPAIVE
+292 ALPAIAK
-299 VVDGQVPVILDSGV
+299 VVNGQIPIILDSGV

-339 LALDG
+339 LALEG

-370 VKDLRN
+370 VKGLRN
-376 VTLVKNNGVVD
+376 ITLVKHDGTEVK
-387 I
+387 

>member
-1 MMTNT
+1 MTNIT
-6 TNGDLL
+6 DGDLL
-12 LKNINAQAP
+12 LKNITAQAP
-21 FPISFA
+21 FPICFA

-32 VAEKIDAGP
+32 VAEKIEAGP
-41 YGYVRSGAGGEQTL
+41 FGYIRSGAGGEQTL
-55 RNNRAAFEKYSIIP
+55 RNNRAAFEKYSIVP
-69 RFLNNVAN
+69 RFLNDVSNV
-77 IDTTIE
+77 DTSVH

-100 NKMAHEDGEL
+100 NGMVHDEGEL
-110 AVVRA
+110 AVARA
-115 ANHLEIPYI
+115 AQFLNIPYI
-124 QSTVSSYALEDVA
+124 QSTVSTFALEEVA
-137 QAAPNATKWFQLYW
+137 QAAPSATKWFQLYW
-151 STNEEIAYSMVARAE
+151 STNEEIAFSMAARAE
-166 AAGFEAIVLTVDTVM
+166 KAGFEAIVLTVDTVM

-202 GNYVNDPVFMAS
+202 GNYMNDPVFTAT

-225 GVLQNVFHPTLNWEN
+225 GVLQNVFHPTLNWEH

-245 RHTKL
+245 KRTNL

-262 AQLAVD
+262 AKHAID

-292 ALPAIVE
+292 ALPAIVK
-299 VVDGQVPVILDSGV
+299 VVNGQIPIILDSGV
-313 YRGMDALKALALGAD
+313 YRGMDALKALALGAN

-339 LALDG
+339 LALEG

-370 VKDLRN
+370 VKGLRN
-376 VTLVKNNGVVD
+376 ITLVKQDGTEGK
-387 I
+387 

>member
-1 MMTNT
+1 MTNIT
-6 TNGDLL
+6 DGDLL
-12 LKNINAQAP
+12 LKNITAQAP
-21 FPISFA
+21 FPICFA

-32 VAEKIDAGP
+32 VAEKIEAGP
-41 YGYVRSGAGGEQTL
+41 FGYIRSGAGGEQTL
-55 RNNRAAFEKYSIIP
+55 RNNRAAFEKYSIVP
-69 RFLNNVAN
+69 RFLNDVSNV
-77 IDTTIE
+77 DTSVH

-100 NKMAHEDGEL
+100 NGMVHDEGEL
-110 AVVRA
+110 AVARA
-115 ANHLEIPYI
+115 AQFLNIPYI
-124 QSTVSSYALEDVA
+124 QSTVSTFALEEVA
-137 QAAPNATKWFQLYW
+137 QAAPSATKWFQLYW
-151 STNEEIAYSMVARAE
+151 STNEEIAFSMAARAE
-166 AAGFEAIVLTVDTVM
+166 EAGFEAIVLTVDTVM

-202 GNYVNDPVFMAS
+202 GNYMNDPVFTAT

-225 GVLQNVFHPTLNWEN
+225 GVLQNVFHPTLNWEH

-245 RHTKL
+245 KHTNL
-250 PILLKGILHPED
+250 PILLKGILHSED
-262 AQLAVD
+262 AKHAID

-292 ALPAIVE
+292 ALPAIVK
-299 VVDGQVPVILDSGV
+299 VVNGQIPIILDSGV
-313 YRGMDALKALALGAD
+313 YRGMDALKALALGAN

-339 LALDG
+339 LALEG

-370 VKDLRN
+370 VKGLRN
-376 VTLVKNNGVVD
+376 ITLVKQDGTEGK
-387 I
+387 